1 MKTNHKLSIMHLVL
15 IVLCGM
21 VLAGHRYLAAPTGNE
36 LFLVALT
43 AVMVVVLCSLGV
55 EGLRRKLQLKP
66 AVMDKAGFAML
77 AGAGFLFLLSA
88 GFTFLQHD
96 LNTPIKLVSTLFAA
110 ACGVVTLMR
119 LPLRDSG
126 ETAAVYALVP
136 LFYLSFY
143 LLLFY
148 RSNGSN
154 PNLFQYGYETAV
166 ILSVLLGIYAAV
178 AGRFEKARPR
188 FRAACCGLGL
198 LMIVQELV
206 FLVLAPGQ
214 VLPIPGFSP
223 ATAVMLAAFA
233 LLLCVGL
240 CYPPVREVFPIV
252 EEDDPEEDEDSP
264 AEEE

>member
-1 MKTNHKLSIMHLVL
+1 
-15 IVLCGM
+15 
-21 VLAGHRYLAAPTGNE
+21 
-36 LFLVALT
+36 
-43 AVMVVVLCSLGV
+43 
-55 EGLRRKLQLKP
+55 
-66 AVMDKAGFAML
+66 
-77 AGAGFLFLLSA
+77 
-88 GFTFLQHD
+88 
-96 LNTPIKLVSTLFAA
+96 
-110 ACGVVTLMR
+110 MR

-154 PNLFQYGYETAV
+154 PDLFQYGYETAV
-166 ILSVLLGIYAAV
+166 ILAVLLGIYAAV

-214 VLPIPGFSP
+214 VLPIPASP
-223 ATAVMLAAFA
+223 PLQPSCWLHLPCCCVSACAILRCGRSFPLWKRMTQKKMRIPSPKKNKKRSRA
-233 LLLCVGL
+233 LRHGI
-240 CYPPVREVFPIV
+240 F
-252 EEDDPEEDEDSP
+252 
-264 AEEE
+264 